1 MTVPPYEIPGFG
13 KGTLPPSAHEAE
25 SFLEEVEDVTRL
37 VDGLRSGKVS
47 AEYVDRVLRE
57 KDEETAK
64 SETRAKQAA
73 EEAEKHKY
81 ENLSEEKK
89 TEVREKVAEMMREK
103 ERRERA
109 RELYAKYQE
118 EKMNLND
125 GSDPADVAAKK
136 KKKRRRITRAG
147 TCGRPRTT
155 RMTRG

>member
-73 EEAEKHKY
+73 EEAEK
-81 ENLSEEKK
+81 
-89 TEVREKVAEMMREK
+89 TQVREPLRGEEDRGSRE
-103 ERRERA
+103 
-109 RELYAKYQE
+109 
-118 EKMNLND
+118 
-125 GSDPADVAAKK
+125 G
-136 KKKRRRITRAG
+136 G
-147 TCGRPRTT
+147 
-155 RMTRG
+155 